1 MTTAVFTYASYTS
14 QPAVSIT
21 AHGKSQ
27 CNSGNGQM
35 CQHLWIT
42 DTAKDGT
49 LSPAG
54 YENRAKILLWLHVD
68 EKMDGRRQKGGLAS
82 PPFFD
87 E

>member
-1 MTTAVFTYASYTS
+1 
-14 QPAVSIT
+14 
-21 AHGKSQ
+21 
-27 CNSGNGQM
+27 M

-54 YENRAKILLWLHVD
+54 YENRAKIMLWLHVD